1 MERMKLTFELNKK
14 RDAIVQSALKHV
26 AFDGWSNSALI
37 QGAIDAGFPDNMVL
51 RAFPNGMS
59 EVIDHFADWSDRRM
73 VTVLDSQNL
82 DLLKIR
88 ERIHACVKTRLQI
101 NALNKE
107 AIRRLLSYFAL
118 PMNTPLAA
126 HLAWRS
132 CSVMWYASG
141 DRSADWNHYTKR
153 GLLVSVYSTT
163 LLYWMSD
170 EGNNEGDFPE
180 TWAFLDRRISD
191 VLKTF
196 AVPYQLESMLSRF
209 TGPFLSRT
217 VFRS

>member
-1 MERMKLTFELNKK
+1 MKMVHNLSNR
-14 RDAIVQSALKHV
+14 RDMILESALKHV
-26 AFDGWSNSALI
+26 AFDGWSDSALI

-59 EVIDHFADWSDRRM
+59 EVIDHFTDWSDRRM
-73 VTVLDSQNL
+73 VAALVSQNL
-82 DLLKIR
+82 NGMKISQ
-88 ERIHACVKTRLQI
+88 RIHACVKTRVQI
-101 NALNKE
+101 NTPHKE

-126 HLAWRS
+126 SLTWRS
-132 CSVMWYASG
+132 CSIMWYEAG
-141 DRSADWNHYTKR
+141 DSSADWNHYTKR
-153 GLLVSVYSTT
+153 GLLASVYSTT

-170 EGNNEGDFPE
+170 EGDGEGDFPE

-196 AVPYQLESMLSRF
+196 SIPHQLKSLLSSLPYS
-209 TGPFLSRT
+209 FLSSA
-217 VFRS
+217 RSKS

>member
-1 MERMKLTFELNKK
+1 
-14 RDAIVQSALKHV
+14 
-26 AFDGWSNSALI
+26 
-37 QGAIDAGFPDNMVL
+37 
-51 RAFPNGMS
+51 
-59 EVIDHFADWSDRRM
+59 M
-73 VTVLDSQNL
+73 VTALDSQNL
-82 DLLKIR
+82 GLLKIR

>member
-1 MERMKLTFELNKK
+1 
-14 RDAIVQSALKHV
+14 
-26 AFDGWSNSALI
+26 
-37 QGAIDAGFPDNMVL
+37 
-51 RAFPNGMS
+51 
-59 EVIDHFADWSDRRM
+59 
-73 VTVLDSQNL
+73 
-82 DLLKIR
+82 
-88 ERIHACVKTRLQI
+88 
-101 NALNKE
+101 
-107 AIRRLLSYFAL
+107 
-118 PMNTPLAA
+118 
-126 HLAWRS
+126 
-132 CSVMWYASG
+132 MWYASG

-196 AVPYQLESMLSRF
+196 AVPYQLKSMLSRF